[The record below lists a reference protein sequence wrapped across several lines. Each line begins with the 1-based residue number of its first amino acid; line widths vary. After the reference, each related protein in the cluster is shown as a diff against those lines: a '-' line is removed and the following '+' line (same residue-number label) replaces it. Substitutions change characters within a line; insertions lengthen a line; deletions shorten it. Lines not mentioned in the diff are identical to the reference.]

1 MDEAAKLLLIQDW
14 VISSKGKLKD
24 KETQERNENIDQGP
38 CAKLIENALFA
49 EFTMGLYLHK

>member
-24 KETQERNENIDQGP
+24 KERIENIDQGP
-38 CAKLIENALFA
+38 RVKLIENALFA
-49 EFTMGLYLHK
+49 EYFSLFCC